1 MNGSADEPMWVGDEA
16 GPVVRAYVVTGG
28 RTEPTRSQL
37 DLITIAV
44 AVAPVGEHGRV
55 GPEHPEYAIIAEL
68 CREPQSVAEIAAL
81 TTLPAGVIRVLLSD
95 LVDAGVI
102 ELQEP
107 HVEAAMHGQEMY
119 RALLDGLRAL

>member
-1 MNGSADEPMWVGDEA
+1 MTGSADEPLWVGPDA

-28 RTEPTRSQL
+28 RTEPTRTHL

-44 AVAPVGEHGRV
+44 TVAPVGDHSRAG
-55 GPEHPEYAIIAEL
+55 PEYATIADL
-68 CREPQSVAEIAAL
+68 CQEPQSVAEIAAL

-107 HVEAAMHGQEMY
+107 HVEATMHGPEMY
-119 RALLDGLRAL
+119 QALLDGLRAL